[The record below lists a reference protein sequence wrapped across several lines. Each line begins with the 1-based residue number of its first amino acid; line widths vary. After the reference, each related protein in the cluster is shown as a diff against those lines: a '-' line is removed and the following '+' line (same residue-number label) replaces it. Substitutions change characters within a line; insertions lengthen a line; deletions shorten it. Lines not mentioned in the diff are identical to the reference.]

1 MSIRGSTFR
10 QDYRILFYLVDPV
23 IPSAT
28 NALDRITRFTGSSC
42 SFCRLGSRQALFILS
57 SILDMIYRIDM
68 IVTSFI
74 LFILFIP
81 SETNVLDMIYR
92 IYMIVTSFI
101 LFILFILSNK
111 TICVED
117 PYCAHFFLKLYFSL
131 KLHPFSADSCETAG
145 PARPVRR
152 QIDI

>member
-1 MSIRGSTFR
+1 
-10 QDYRILFYLVDPV
+10 
-23 IPSAT
+23 
-28 NALDRITRFTGSSC
+28 
-42 SFCRLGSRQALFILS
+42 
-57 SILDMIYRIDM
+57 M

-81 SETNVLDMIYR
+81 SETNALDMIYR

-101 LFILFILSNK
+101 LLILFILSKKKNLCRRSVLRSFFPEI
-111 TICVED
+111 IC
-117 PYCAHFFLKLYFSL
+117 FSL